1 MRLIVNGQ
9 QAFGEA
15 VLRALVK
22 RGENVVAVYC
32 APDKAGGKPD
42 PLRLAAEE
50 LGLPLFQPKSFRD
63 PAVQEQMAALKPDLG
78 VMAFVTAFV
87 PSTCLNIPTYGT
99 IQYHPSLLP
108 LHRGPSAINWS
119 IIHGRTETGLSI
131 FWPDDGLDTGPILM
145 QKSTP
150 IGPDDTLGSVYF
162 DRLFPMGVEAML
174 ESVDLVR
181 AGKAPKIEQDHSLQT
196 YEGWCRAADCVIDWG
211 KPVDEIYNLIR
222 GANPSPGASTPYA
235 GEPLFFYDSKR
246 VAGHGG
252 KAGSISAIDEHGI
265 VIEAM
270 GGAIRVERLRHGKAA
285 KEKASEWAA
294 RLHIAPGTQLG

>member
-1 MRLIVNGQ
+1 MTTDKSQILEAFRRQTAACASMDAPFTSRLCGLLGERLDSSS
-9 QAFGEA
+9 AFGRR
-15 VLRALVK
+15 VLAW
-22 RGENVVAVYC
+22 
-32 APDKAGGKPD
+32 P
-42 PLRLAAEE
+42 
-50 LGLPLFQPKSFRD
+50 
-63 PAVQEQMAALKPDLG
+63 QE
-78 VMAFVTAFV
+78 
-87 PSTCLNIPTYGT
+87 
-99 IQYHPSLLP
+99 SLLP
-108 LHRGPSAINWS
+108 DLLPLRCCAALNI
-119 IIHGRTETGLSI
+119 
-131 FWPDDGLDTGPILM
+131 
-145 QKSTP
+145 
-150 IGPDDTLGSVYF
+150 
-162 DRLFPMGVEAML
+162 
-174 ESVDLVR
+174 LVR